1 MKKIVF
7 IMLAL
12 LVTGFVSAQVD
23 FSGKWKLNASKS
35 QLGEQFSMS
44 PKEVIVSQTGNML
57 NVEKHSEFQGQEM
70 TTNAKYTLDGKECI
84 NPGFQDSEN
93 KSTAIW
99 SDDKKSLKITTKISM
114 GGGDNELTFVEVY
127 SVNGGNM
134 TIKLNSS
141 SSFGDMAETAVY
153 DKE

>member
-1 MKKIVF
+1 MKRI
-7 IMLAL
+7 IILLLGL

-44 PKEVIVSQTGNML
+44 PKEVIVSQSGGVM
-57 NVEKHSEFQGQEM
+57 NVEKHSEFQGQQM
-70 TTNAKYTLDGKECI
+70 TTNAKYTLDGKECV
-84 NPGFQDSEN
+84 NPGFQDSQN
-93 KSTAIW
+93 KSTALW
-99 SDDKKSLKITTKISM
+99 SDDKKSLKITTKIPM
-114 GGGDNELTFVEVY
+114 GGGGDELTFVEVY
-127 SVNGGNM
+127 SIAGENM

-141 SSFGDMAETAVY
+141 SSFGDMSETAVY